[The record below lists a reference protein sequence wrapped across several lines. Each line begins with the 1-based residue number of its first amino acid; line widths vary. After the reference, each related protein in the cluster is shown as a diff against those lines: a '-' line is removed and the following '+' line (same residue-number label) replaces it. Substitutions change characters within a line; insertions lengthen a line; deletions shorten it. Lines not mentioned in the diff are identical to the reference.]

1 MMNTSSGKFESR
13 NITIRV
19 DNQRL
24 SLEIPRTEIAEQKI
38 RRAAD
43 QVNSTLERYR
53 LVFPEATKLEL
64 MTFVALHIA
73 NEAQGTIIEQE
84 ELQLSSRLQVLLTQ
98 LDQIV

>member
-1 MMNTSSGKFESR
+1 MTNSSSGKFESR

-64 MTFVALHIA
+64 MTYVALHIA
-73 NEAQGTIIEQE
+73 NEAEASLLQQE
-84 ELQLSSRLQVLLTQ
+84 ELQLSSRLQKLLGQ
-98 LDQIV
+98 LDRIV